1 MKMLM
6 LMATLMM
13 KKSLLNYQVKH
24 TIIILCKT
32 SEIFLLISL
41 LSLFVKC
48 YLFYFTLVL
57 PFLVEF
63 S

>member
-41 LSLFVKC
+41 FVKC